1 VLWLLLLVLGASLC
15 GGAAGLNADGT
26 LLMSF
31 KAAVT
36 ADPLGALAGW
46 GYDAVEP
53 CDWNCVVCKGYPQPD
68 AVGAAVNVTS
78 ASASD
83 GGGGGGGNVTAAAW
97 NGTAAAG
104 GLNASLA
111 AATVSRVISLVLP
124 NAQLSG
130 TLPPDLGRVEH
141 LQHLD
146 LSGNALNGTLP
157 PALLNTT
164 ELRVLSL
171 QRLPPV
177 GLR

>member
-1 VLWLLLLVLGASLC
+1 
-15 GGAAGLNADGT
+15 
-26 LLMSF
+26 
-31 KAAVT
+31 
-36 ADPLGALAGW
+36 
-46 GYDAVEP
+46 
-53 CDWNCVVCKGYPQPD
+53 
-68 AVGAAVNVTS
+68 
-78 ASASD
+78 
-83 GGGGGGGNVTAAAW
+83 
-97 NGTAAAG
+97 
-104 GLNASLA
+104 
-111 AATVSRVISLVLP
+111 VLP

-146 LSGNALNGTLP
+146 LSRNALNGTLP